1 MHDSQKSFTH
11 NHHLSLLSSPAC
23 SLLFCPL
30 SPVLALFPTVV
41 MQRAFRGIV
50 FFIFIWSCAQLT
62 AQESFPLSTGML
74 CVLQGEPSQP
84 SICFVPLLL
93 VCACSCVYPCH
104 LQFFCP
110 HCRAWW
116 GVLPQEH
123 CPLSSH
129 SFYISLVIMLIKNQ
143 HTKTKMDLTV
153 QQQAS
158 FWTDT
163 TTCTLVHFFGSLLH
177 STFVCKCSCSSWIKN
192 WLLYPG

>member
-1 MHDSQKSFTH
+1 MSKLCSIVWDRKDWSGHPLYFPAKHIFRSLMPLSVPWRYLVTLKSPEDRVSTAGFLWETMLLKCMIHRNLPCTPITH

-23 SLLFCPL
+23 SLLSCPL
-30 SPVLALFPTVV
+30 SPVLALFQTVV

-93 VCACSCVYPCH
+93 VCTCSCVYPCH
-104 LQFFCP
+104 LQCFCP

-116 GVLPQEH
+116 GVLP
-123 CPLSSH
+123 
-129 SFYISLVIMLIKNQ
+129 
-143 HTKTKMDLTV
+143 
-153 QQQAS
+153 
-158 FWTDT
+158 
-163 TTCTLVHFFGSLLH
+163 
-177 STFVCKCSCSSWIKN
+177 
-192 WLLYPG
+192 